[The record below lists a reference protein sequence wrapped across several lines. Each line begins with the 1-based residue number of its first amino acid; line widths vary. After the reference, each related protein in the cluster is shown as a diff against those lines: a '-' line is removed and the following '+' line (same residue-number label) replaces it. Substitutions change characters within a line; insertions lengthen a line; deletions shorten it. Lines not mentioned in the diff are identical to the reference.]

1 MITEV
6 WIKNH
11 NMENHIVENR
21 LFNTFNIPKGLKN
34 SYFNAK
40 VYLNPADLN
49 WHLWSFFWENS

>member
-1 MITEV
+1 
-6 WIKNH
+6 
-11 NMENHIVENR
+11 MENHIVENR